1 MSTPTE
7 IRFRHDFHDDKLQII
22 NSAIKMNA
30 EFDVTLQC
38 MIDSTASNW
47 ISIPAHS
54 LLIASM
60 SATIRDIL
68 EKNSLVGNEQFVVN
82 LVGIYQEELQY
93 ILSYI
98 YSGNV
103 DIPEDRLPNF
113 LEAANLLQVR
123 GLIDENAKLLDP
135 CNKSAPFVCQFTSQP
150 PANPCLK
157 RLLFPNSSWST
168 SNSANIGLH
177 KTKSVD
183 VKSAK
188 KPRKERE
195 NNKQLGIK
203 SSPKSKST
211 AKKGTKEK
219 IVDEDEAEIKI
230 SKTESGGGVCLVC
243 NESFSQFGNCKVHF
257 MKKHG
262 EDGTGKYECLV
273 CKSRFN
279 FGSNFREHLKTKHNV
294 TGTFK
299 RVSEDGEG
307 ANMAKSDK
315 GEGLCLL
322 CSLVFSQFGNLKVH
336 FKKRHA

>member
-1 MSTPTE
+1 
-7 IRFRHDFHDDKLQII
+7 
-22 NSAIKMNA
+22 
-30 EFDVTLQC
+30 
-38 MIDSTASNW
+38 
-47 ISIPAHS
+47 
-54 LLIASM
+54 
-60 SATIRDIL
+60 
-68 EKNSLVGNEQFVVN
+68 
-82 LVGIYQEELQY
+82 
-93 ILSYI
+93 
-98 YSGNV
+98 
-103 DIPEDRLPNF
+103 
-113 LEAANLLQVR
+113 
-123 GLIDENAKLLDP
+123 
-135 CNKSAPFVCQFTSQP
+135 
-150 PANPCLK
+150 
-157 RLLFPNSSWST
+157 
-168 SNSANIGLH
+168 
-177 KTKSVD
+177 

-195 NNKQLGIK
+195 SNKQLGIK
-203 SSPKSKST
+203 SSPKSKSM